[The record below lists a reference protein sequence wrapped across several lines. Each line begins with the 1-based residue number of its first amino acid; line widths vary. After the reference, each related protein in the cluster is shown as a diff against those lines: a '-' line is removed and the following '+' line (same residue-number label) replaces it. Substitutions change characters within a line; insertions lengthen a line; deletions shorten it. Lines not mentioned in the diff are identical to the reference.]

1 MAALA
6 KFLGKEV
13 PMRAGVGG
21 EIEFPHVKTPSAHW
35 EKTDVPPPADEL
47 DPNEDLWG
55 EWSGGVPAG
64 KLKWAK
70 DLSLMC
76 AKPPCAAKQPQP
88 PSAEKSKQASAPEAC
103 PQPEGWCVHPGATN
117 TYRECGGKPGHW
129 CTDTYGK
136 AGFAACDEKIE
147 RTWGALKTWGNK
159 KPVTCEEAPAGGPKK
174 LKASHAEL
182 IPTKG
187 VDVPTPPTPTKKTS
201 EKKTSEKKTSE
212 KKTSEKKTSEKK
224 TSEKKT
230 SAQKA
235 AELSEDELCPG
246 HPHILRSSA
255 SCLTR
260 HEEPVRNIK
269 RLATK
274 REEPKEEDEP
284 EWLRKYK
291 EPA

>member
-1 MAALA
+1 M
-6 KFLGKEV
+6 
-13 PMRAGVGG
+13 
-21 EIEFPHVKTPSAHW
+21 
-35 EKTDVPPPADEL
+35 
-47 DPNEDLWG
+47 
-55 EWSGGVPAG
+55 
-64 KLKWAK
+64 
-70 DLSLMC
+70 
-76 AKPPCAAKQPQP
+76 
-88 PSAEKSKQASAPEAC
+88 
-103 PQPEGWCVHPGATN
+103 
-117 TYRECGGKPGHW
+117 
-129 CTDTYGK
+129 

-159 KPVTCEEAPAGGPKK
+159 KPVTCEEAPEGVKK

-187 VDVPTPPTPTKKTS
+187 LDIPTPPTPTKKTS
-201 EKKTSEKKTSE
+201 EKKA
-212 KKTSEKKTSEKK
+212 
-224 TSEKKT
+224 SEKKT

-260 HEEPVRNIK
+260 HEEPVRNTK

>member
-103 PQPEGWCVHPGATN
+103 PKPEGWCVHPGATN

-136 AGFAACDEKIE
+136 AGFAACDEKVE

-201 EKKTSEKKTSE
+201 EKKTSEKKA
-212 KKTSEKKTSEKK
+212 SEKK